1 MTPAMLRE
9 LLNAVATGELSVDDA
24 FVNLRNFPTD
34 NLGFAR
40 IDTHRT
46 VRTGIPEVIY
56 GAGKTEEQVVTI
68 AERLA
73 STGSPVLITR
83 IEASVAKAV
92 SRSIN
97 NTEYHP
103 IASMLTAPGH
113 EPVERRGRIAVV
125 SAGTSDQSVAEEAAV
140 TANTL
145 GVDVKRVYDAG
156 VAALHR
162 VLESRA
168 VLDQS
173 DVIIVVAG
181 MEGALPS
188 VVGGLTDKP
197 VIGVPTSVGY
207 GAALNGLTPM
217 LSMLTGCAPG
227 VSVVNID
234 NGFGAGVQAT
244 LIARRAE
251 RSAS

>member
-24 FVNLRNFPTD
+24 FGNLRNFPTD

-113 EPVERRGRIAVV
+113 EPVER
-125 SAGTSDQSVAEEAAV
+125 
-140 TANTL
+140 
-145 GVDVKRVYDAG
+145 
-156 VAALHR
+156 
-162 VLESRA
+162 
-168 VLDQS
+168 
-173 DVIIVVAG
+173 
-181 MEGALPS
+181 
-188 VVGGLTDKP
+188 
-197 VIGVPTSVGY
+197 
-207 GAALNGLTPM
+207 
-217 LSMLTGCAPG
+217 
-227 VSVVNID
+227 
-234 NGFGAGVQAT
+234 
-244 LIARRAE
+244 
-251 RSAS
+251 